1 MAGHGG
7 QHLVD
12 KGGHMK
18 GLILAIELAER
29 QRDERAKALAQ
40 AQRNLIFGRQQMS
53 QLQSYAS
60 DTDARWSGAG
70 AVALSAELLRHH
82 YQFMARLQ
90 QAIGMQEGAISNLL
104 HQENAAKH
112 ALLQAESRVTGLQQV
127 LRKRQAQAALLA
139 QRREQARMDEMA
151 ALLYARTRK
160 SPAFGDK
167 HDH

>member
-1 MAGHGG
+1 
-7 QHLVD
+7 
-12 KGGHMK
+12 MK

-29 QRDERAKALAQ
+29 QRDERAKGLAQ

-53 QLQSYAS
+53 QLESYAA

-70 AVALSAELLRHH
+70 AVALSAELVRHH

-90 QAIGMQEGAISNLL
+90 QAIGMQEGAIASLL
-104 HQENAAKH
+104 QQEDAAKH

-127 LRKRQAQAALLA
+127 LRKRQTMAAQLE

-151 ALLYARTRK
+151 VLLYARNRN
-160 SPAFGDK
+160 SPVFGDK